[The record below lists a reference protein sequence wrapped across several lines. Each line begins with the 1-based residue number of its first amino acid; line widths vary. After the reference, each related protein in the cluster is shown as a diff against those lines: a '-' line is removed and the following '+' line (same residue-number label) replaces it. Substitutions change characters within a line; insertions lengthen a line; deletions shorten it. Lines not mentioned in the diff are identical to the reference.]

1 MPLDLIGYKSYEVFH
16 FYNKLIPLQKII
28 IRIEISNF

>member
-1 MPLDLIGYKSYEVFH
+1 MPLDLIGYKSYEVFL
-16 FYNKLIPLQKII
+16 FYNKLIPLQII